1 MPYANEHECRIVDPA
16 EFVRLRRTNDT
27 DPPQIIG
34 IRDNG
39 TSDVQAY
46 RYPKAAWS
54 VERARGHSR
63 KHQGEFESAAEV
75 RDEICRPRRI
85 LTDRSVRAV
94 EPESEGAPRRLV
106 GYAAVFD
113 SLSEDLGGF
122 RERIEAGAFA
132 KSINRGDD
140 VRAFIEHQGGLSTL
154 GRTSNGT
161 VRLKEDDKGLWTEID
176 LPDTTAA
183 RDIYELVRRADVSQ
197 MSFSF
202 RTITDAWNMEDGEE
216 IRTLKEAELFD
227 VSPVAMPAYPATEID
242 ARSSGGN
249 AIAPMLAVDTS
260 DALVSMVAWRKA
272 NHLGSED
279 VRKRWKTEHLTQ
291 AKKRIKLYS

>member
-1 MPYANEHECRIVDPA
+1 MPYANEHECRVLDPGD
-16 EFVRLRRTNDT
+16 FVRLRRTNDT

-34 IRDNG
+34 IRDDG

-54 VERARGHSR
+54 VERARGHGR
-63 KHQGEFESAAEV
+63 KHQGEFEAAAEV
-75 RDEICRPRRI
+75 RDETRHPRRI
-85 LTDRSVRAV
+85 ITDKSVRAV
-94 EPESEGAPRRLV
+94 EPEAEGAPRRLV
-106 GYAAVFD
+106 GYAAMFN

-122 RERIEAGAFA
+122 RETIEPGTFA
-132 KSINRGDD
+132 KSLKRGDD

-183 RDIYELVRRADVSQ
+183 RDIYELIRRADVSQ

-202 RTITDAWNMEDGEE
+202 RTITDAWNTVDGEE
-216 IRTLKEAELFD
+216 IRTLKEVDLMD
-227 VSPVAMPAYPATEID
+227 VSPVAMPAYPATGVD
-242 ARSSGGN
+242 ARSKGRGVMV
-249 AIAPMLAVDTS
+249 PTLAVDTS
-260 DALVSMVAWRKA
+260 DALTSMDAWRKA
-272 NHLGSED
+272 NHLASED
-279 VRKRWKTEHLTQ
+279 IRSKWKPVHLTA
-291 AKKRIKLYS
+291 AKKRITL